1 MISTDYRGIET
12 ITRERRIFYRSFT
25 IPLVSSPISQVQYRV
40 CRSSEVE
47 VVNLRDPKIIRKG
60 KEAIMFGLIDRVRR
74 QRSESCTKVPERREY
89 DDSGMPIPQCE
100 AEKLQMRFHMT
111 PRLHAAIPGGL
122 HNN

>member
-1 MISTDYRGIET
+1 
-12 ITRERRIFYRSFT
+12 
-25 IPLVSSPISQVQYRV
+25 
-40 CRSSEVE
+40 
-47 VVNLRDPKIIRKG
+47 
-60 KEAIMFGLIDRVRR
+60 MFGLIDRVRR

-122 HNN
+122 HNNYAGSARAIFWRKHLLHFLVLPPHPPAHKSFVG